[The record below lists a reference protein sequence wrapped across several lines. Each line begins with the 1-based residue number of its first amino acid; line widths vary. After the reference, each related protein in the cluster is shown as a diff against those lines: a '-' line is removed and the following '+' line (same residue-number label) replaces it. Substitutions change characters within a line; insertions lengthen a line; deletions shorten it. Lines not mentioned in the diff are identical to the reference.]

1 METQILKPVIRIE
14 RQSIYDGIQ
23 RGYYSWVNIP
33 SNVTMLPD
41 SEVPKLIE
49 CGILPSYATIG
60 QTFLQS
66 PYGEKEYFTI
76 DDYEIAIMNKK
87 AHHIEMLAAMLGATH
102 SEYKIHLTSCQ
113 RRSLDAALKTKIT
126 TTKIDANY
134 KEEVEN
140 NINHSIQ
147 VESDYRGIIPTA
159 EDYEQALLYIKEHN
173 LINDASAQDILTFRN
188 PNKINTNFVSKRNVS
203 IQLCQELNKNM
214 DFAAQLCSMDGVINI
229 DADFVKKVAIKKE
242 ATMEFI
248 VQFAMPN

>member
-188 PNKINTNFVSKRNVS
+188 PNKIKTKKQWNSLYNL
-203 IQLCQELNKNM
+203 LCLINYAK
-214 DFAAQLCSMDGVINI
+214 FSMGTSDDGRL
-229 DADFVKKVAIKKE
+229 FERSRTKVQQS
-242 ATMEFI
+242 
-248 VQFAMPN
+248 VQSGYSSDN